1 MVVLKSRVL
10 VPSAVPAVAWALA
23 SLVVCPSTL
32 GLDVRLAQAGKKQEP
47 CFKSKGQT
55 ICCSPKGD
63 CSVKKGSGE
72 PSNKEKPQRSALPS
86 GKSLVQAPK

>member
-1 MVVLKSRVL
+1 MKSRVF
-10 VPSAVPAVAWALA
+10 VPSAVPAAAWLFVL
-23 SLVVCPSTL
+23 LVVCPSNL
-32 GLDVRLAQAGKKQEP
+32 GMDERLAQAGKKKEK
-47 CFKSKGQT
+47 CFPSNGQT